1 MKRFK
6 QTTINIF
13 IIAALS
19 IIMVSCGVFSNKKK
33 ICIPCRSMN
42 IQTFAIDE
50 NGSLK
55 G

>member
-19 IIMVSCGVFSNKKK
+19 FIMVSCGVFGSKKK
-33 ICIPCRSMN
+33 ICIPCKSAS
-42 IQTFAIDE
+42 IQTYSIDE
-50 NGSLK
+50 NVNLK